1 MALLVHCA
9 DSHLQG
15 VSCVLEAKIVLW
27 QVEKQGKKPSG
38 SGFFRSIEHL
48 QFQFTY
54 VQLENQAEIYNVRL
68 AVINTPC
75 EFLIFEISSL
85 NEFHNIPLGDIRI
98 QSELSSIG
106 NNFFLFGSETIILGA
121 CVIYSF
127 RFVFLATFFP
137 IPSSI
142 KEKKNILLVILT
154 SLRIFSWVLMLELQS
169 WLPFPEALIYMD
181 NRFCSSVQ
189 PKAVNYH
196 LVFLRMENFPMMYN
210 TSLMI

>member
-1 MALLVHCA
+1 M
-9 DSHLQG
+9 
-15 VSCVLEAKIVLW
+15 
-27 QVEKQGKKPSG
+27 EKQGKKLSS

-106 NNFFLFGSETIILGA
+106 NNFFFFCSEAIILGA
-121 CVIYSF
+121 SIIYSF

-142 KEKKNILLVILT
+142 KEKKNIFCLLF
-154 SLRIFSWVLMLELQS
+154 SL
-169 WLPFPEALIYMD
+169 
-181 NRFCSSVQ
+181 
-189 PKAVNYH
+189 H
-196 LVFLRMENFPMMYN
+196 
-210 TSLMI
+210 